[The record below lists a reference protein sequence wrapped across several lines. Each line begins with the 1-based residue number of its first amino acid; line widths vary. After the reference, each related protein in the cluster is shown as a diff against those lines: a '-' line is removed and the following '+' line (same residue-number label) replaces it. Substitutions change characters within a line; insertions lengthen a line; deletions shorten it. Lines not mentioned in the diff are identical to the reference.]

1 LLRLEERLMWEIHGL
16 LGFGLG
22 MAIGVT
28 LAKWAGWSKNV
39 SLKQLAAEMA
49 NQAQTERIKDLE
61 AMVERMKES
70 FAALSYEALAKNSE
84 QLINVANQTLKY
96 QTQLGEQNLESKK
109 QLIDQTLT
117 QIGQE
122 LTKVQQMVGGL
133 EKDREQKFGELSGQL
148 KAAAEATGKLR
159 ETTQSLNATLSNSR
173 VRGQWGERM
182 AEDVLRM
189 SGLVEGINYRKQQWS
204 GTGSRPDFTF
214 YLPKDLRVNMDV
226 KFPLDNYLNFIQSE
240 EPVARENYLQ
250 QFLKDVRH
258 RIKEVT
264 GRDYI
269 NPEDRT
275 VDYVLVFIPN
285 EQIYG
290 LINELDGTLL
300 DDALKNR
307 VVLCSPLTLYAFL
320 AIIRQAVENYN
331 LEQTTARV
339 LALLGGF
346 YKQWENYCVVMER
359 MGRRLSDAQKEYDN
373 LTATRRNQ
381 LEKPLQAL
389 EELRK
394 HSNLPVE
401 KLEATAVAESETGRF
416 VPEEP

>member
-1 LLRLEERLMWEIHGL
+1 MFEINVW
-16 LGFGLG
+16 LGF
-22 MAIGVT
+22 AIGFCIGAGLMYWIGRNRR
-28 LAKWAGWSKNV
+28 LAIT
-39 SLKQLAAEMA
+39 QLAAEMA
-49 NQAQTERIKDLE
+49 NRVQAERLKDLE
-61 AMVERMKES
+61 ALNERMKES
-70 FAALSYEALAKNSE
+70 FAALSYEALAKNTE
-84 QLINVANQTLKY
+84 QLASVAGQTLKY

-109 QLIDQTLT
+109 QLIDQTLA

-133 EKDREQKFGELSGQL
+133 EKDREQKFGELSSQL
-148 KAAAEATGKLR
+148 KFTAEVTGRLQ
-159 ETTQSLNATLSNSR
+159 ETTHNLQAALVNSR
-173 VRGQWGERM
+173 LRGQWGERM

-214 YLPKDLRVNMDV
+214 YLPKDLKVNMDV
-226 KFPLDNYLNFIQSE
+226 KFPLDNYLNFIRTE
-240 EPVARENYLQ
+240 EAAARESYKQ

-285 EQIYG
+285 EQLYG
-290 LINELDGTLL
+290 LINQLDGTLL

-320 AIIRQAVENYN
+320 AVIRQAVESYN
-331 LEQTTARV
+331 LEQTTERV
-339 LALLGGF
+339 LSLLGSF
-346 YKQWENYCVVMER
+346 YKQWENFGAAMER
-359 MGRRLSDAQKEYDN
+359 MGRRLADAQKEYAN
-373 LTATRRNQ
+373 LTTTRRNQ

-389 EELRK
+389 EELRRQT
-394 HSNLPVE
+394 NLPVE
-401 KLEATAVAESETGRF
+401 ESESGAAGASQT
-416 VPEEP
+416 EKSAAEAEL

>member
-1 LLRLEERLMWEIHGL
+1 MWEIHGL

-22 MAIGVT
+22 MVIGVT

-401 KLEATAVAESETGRF
+401 KPEATAVAESETGRF

>member
-1 LLRLEERLMWEIHGL
+1 MWEIHGL

-61 AMVERMKES
+61 ALVERMKES

-148 KAAAEATGKLR
+148 KAAAEATGKLW

-320 AIIRQAVENYN
+320 AVIRQAVESYN

-346 YKQWENYCVVMER
+346 YKQWGNYCVAMER
-359 MGRRLSDAQKEYDN
+359 MGRRLNDAQREYDN

-394 HSNLPVE
+394 QNNLSVE
-401 KLEATAVAESETGRF
+401 EPEAAAVAESETVRLA
-416 VPEEP
+416 PEEP

>member
-1 LLRLEERLMWEIHGL
+1 MFEINVW
-16 LGFGLG
+16 LGFTVGLAVG
-22 MAIGVT
+22 
-28 LAKWAGWSKNV
+28 AGLTAWLGRSRR
-39 SLKQLAAEMA
+39 LTIAQLATEMA
-49 NQAQTERIKDLE
+49 NRAQTERIKDLE
-61 AMVERMKES
+61 ALNERMKES

-84 QLINVANQTLKY
+84 QLATVAGRTLKY
-96 QTQLGEQNLESKK
+96 QTQLGEQNLEGKK
-109 QLIDQTLT
+109 ELIDRTLA

-122 LTKVQQMVGGL
+122 LTKVQQMVGGM
-133 EKDREQKFGELSGQL
+133 EKDREQKFGELSSQL
-148 KAAAEATGKLR
+148 KLTAEATGRLQ
-159 ETTQSLNATLSNSR
+159 ETTQNLQGALANSR

-189 SGLVEGINYRKQQWS
+189 SGLVEGINYRKQQCS

-214 YLPKDLRVNMDV
+214 YLPKDLKINMDV
-226 KFPLDNYLNFIQSE
+226 KFPLDNYLNFIRTE
-240 EPVARENYLQ
+240 EAAARESYKQ
-250 QFLKDVRH
+250 QFLKDARR

-320 AIIRQAVENYN
+320 AVIRQAVENYN
-331 LEQTTARV
+331 LEQTTSRV

-346 YKQWENYCVVMER
+346 YKQWENYCAAMER
-359 MGRRLSDAQKEYDN
+359 MGRRLNDAQKEYAN

-389 EELRK
+389 EELRRQ
-394 HSNLPVE
+394 NNMPVE
-401 KLEATAVAESETGRF
+401 ELEVAAADFSETESPVR
-416 VPEEP
+416 EEP

>member
-1 LLRLEERLMWEIHGL
+1 MWEIHGL

-401 KLEATAVAESETGRF
+401 KPEATAVAESETGRF

>member
-1 LLRLEERLMWEIHGL
+1 LRLEERLMWEIHGL

-401 KLEATAVAESETGRF
+401 KPEATAVAESETGRF